1 MRPLGRR
8 AVDLAVL
15 LFGIT
20 TLLFFLL
27 RLTGDPAMII
37 AGEEADIAH
46 VEYIRT
52 YYGFDRPLLQQY
64 AIYMGR
70 LLTLD
75 FGASLASRQPALEM
89 VLDRLGTTLLL
100 TLLALVINT
109 AVSVPIGAWLGV
121 RPDTAA
127 RKAGAAS
134 VFVAQGVPGFI
145 VGLLLI
151 QLFAVELRWLPSIGS
166 HGIESWILPSLTLA
180 SFLAPKVIRVLA
192 ANVSE
197 AMREDY
203 IRTARANGASN
214 TEILWRHALP
224 NALLGAAAL
233 VGTQVAFL
241 LSGALIT
248 EVLFAWPGFG
258 RLLITSVQTLDFPVI
273 QAAVFMIAVLVFL
286 ANAAT
291 DMMFQIID
299 PRLRTQRA

>member
-1 MRPLGRR
+1 M
-8 AVDLAVL
+8 L

-64 AIYMGR
+64 AMYMGR

-100 TLLALVINT
+100 TFLALVINT
-109 AVSVPIGAWLGV
+109 AVAVPIGAWLGA
-121 RPDTAA
+121 RPDTGA
-127 RKAGAAS
+127 RKAGATA
-134 VFVAQGVPGFI
+134 VFIAQGIPGFI

-166 HGIESWILPSLTLA
+166 RGIESWILPSLTLA
-180 SFLAPKVIRVLA
+180 SFLTPKVIRVLA

-214 TEILWRHALP
+214 AEILWRHALP

-233 VGTQVAFL
+233 VGTQIAFL
-241 LSGALIT
+241 LSGSLIT

-258 RLLITSVQTLDFPVI
+258 RLLITSVQNLDFPVI

-286 ANAAT
+286 ANAVT
-291 DMMFQIID
+291 DMSFQIID